1 MKPFRS
7 KVRPDQE
14 GEHPDAI
21 SFAFRKNELLIVR
34 NGDTIEIPSYAQ
46 LEQLHLDLG
55 LETYLGD
62 LDGSDLIAWE
72 LSERAEEFPAGWELA
87 GLRSIYGAVDDQL
100 FALAGRAVQLLD
112 WRRNHRFCGRCGFAT
127 ELVDGDRATRC
138 PNCSLFNYPR
148 LSPAVIMTVERG
160 DAILL
165 AHGVNFQSGMY
176 SCVAGFVEPGES
188 LEEAVAREVR
198 EETGIE
204 VDNVRYFGSQPWPFP
219 NSLMIGFNAD
229 YAGGEIVLEDAE
241 IGDANW
247 FTADAMPPLPG
258 KISIAR
264 RLIDDWLERV
274 GGEAKG
280 NGQ

>member
-14 GEHPDAI
+14 GDHPNAI

-34 NGDTIEIPSYAQ
+34 HGDTIEIPSYAQ
-46 LEQLHLDLG
+46 LEQLHLDLD

-87 GLRSIYGAVDDQL
+87 GLRSIFGAVDDQL

-112 WRRNHRFCGRCGFAT
+112 WRRNHRYCGRCGTRT
-127 ELVDGDRATRC
+127 EMVDGDRATRC
-138 PNCSLFNYPR
+138 PNCGLFNYPR

-165 AHGVNFQSGMY
+165 AHGVHFQSGMY

-204 VDNVRYFGSQPWPFP
+204 VENVRYFGSQPWPFP
-219 NSLMIGFNAD
+219 NSLMIGFNAT

-247 FTADAMPPLPG
+247 FTADAMPQLPG

-264 RLIDDWLERV
+264 RLIDDWLERM
-274 GGEAKG
+274 GGDRK
-280 NGQ
+280 

>member
-34 NGDTIEIPSYAQ
+34 NGDTIEIPSFSQ
-46 LEQLHLDLG
+46 LDQLHLDLD

-112 WRRNHRFCGRCGFAT
+112 WRRNHRFCGRCGTRT

-138 PNCSLFNYPR
+138 PNCGLFNYPR
-148 LSPAVIMTVERG
+148 LSPAVIMAVERG
-160 DAILL
+160 NTILL

-204 VDNVRYFGSQPWPFP
+204 VENIRYFGSQPWPFP
-219 NSLMIGFNAD
+219 NSLMIGFNAT

-264 RLIDDWLERV
+264 RLIDDWLER
-274 GGEAKG
+274 AG
-280 NGQ
+280 N